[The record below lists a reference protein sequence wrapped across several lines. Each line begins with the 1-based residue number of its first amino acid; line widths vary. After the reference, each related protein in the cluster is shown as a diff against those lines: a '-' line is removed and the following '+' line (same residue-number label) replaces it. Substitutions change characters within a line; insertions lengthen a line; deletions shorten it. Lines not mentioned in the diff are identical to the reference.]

1 MWVKISLST
10 NYNFYKL
17 SSELEAVIIAVWVEH
32 DWGEQGRD
40 SSYNSRVVQTES
52 AKFKHCIA
60 IPIYCERDFP
70 YWNRQI
76 EIPVLDGESPLKN
89 GSAQV
94 ETDTTTTHRVIW
106 CRIIKHGKIM
116 WVKILN

>member
-60 IPIYCERDFP
+60 IYIVSGTSL
-70 YWNRQI
+70 I
-76 EIPVLDGESPLKN
+76 EIDKLRFLFQTVSPLLKM
-89 GSAQV
+89 AQLRWRPTRPPPT
-94 ETDTTTTHRVIW
+94 E
-106 CRIIKHGKIM
+106 
-116 WVKILN
+116 